1 MTATIGDVARRAGV
15 STATVSRV
23 LAGIGGAR
31 PETRDRV
38 LDAARELGYRPSGV
52 ARSLKLRTTRT
63 LGLIITDIEN
73 PFFPQ
78 LVRAVEDVA
87 REHGFA
93 LLLCNAADD
102 PDREASYL
110 DLLVDRRVDGIVIA
124 VSGLGARHGEWLAEP
139 PLPVVLVNTAAPG
152 LPHPSIT
159 SDNLDGGR
167 QGAAHLLDLG
177 HRRIG
182 VLTAGPRHAAAPD
195 RVAGV
200 RRAFEERGLDPG
212 SIAVVVDEPGV
223 EGGEAAL
230 YRLLEEAPDTTGVV
244 AYNDLMAIGAMRT
257 IRATGRTV
265 PHDISVV
272 GFDDVAIAGY
282 TDPPLTTVAQDI
294 GDLGRWAVERLVA
307 RIAAVA
313 AGEDAPETGSPTTVL
328 PVRLIARG
336 SSGPPPDRAAR
347 AHAAVPAKAQAR
359 AGVSGVGSSGQ

>member
-1 MTATIGDVARRAGV
+1 MTATIGDVARRARV

-31 PETRDRV
+31 PETRVRV

-52 ARSLKLRTTRT
+52 ARSLKLRTTQT

-110 DLLVDRRVDGIVIA
+110 DLLVDRRVDGVVIA

-139 PLPVVLVNTAAPG
+139 PLPVVLVSTVAPG

-159 SDNLDGGR
+159 SDNVDGGR
-167 QGAAHLLDLG
+167 QAAAHLLELG

-182 VLTAGPRHAAAPD
+182 VLTAGPRNAAAPD

-200 RRAFEERGLDPG
+200 RHGFEERGLDPD
-212 SIAVVVDEPGV
+212 SIAVVVGEPGV

-230 YRLLEEAPDTTGVV
+230 CQLLEEFPETTGLV
-244 AYNDLMAIGAMRT
+244 AYNDLMAIGAMRA
-257 IRATGRTV
+257 IRASGRTV

-272 GFDDVAIAGY
+272 GFDDVAIAAY
-282 TDPPLTTVAQDI
+282 TDPPLTTIAQDI
-294 GDLGRWAVERLVA
+294 GDLGRWAVERLVE

-313 AGEDAPETGSPTTVL
+313 SGDDSRETGSPATIL

-336 SSGPPPDRAAR
+336 SSGPPPIA
-347 AHAAVPAKAQAR
+347 PAQALAR
-359 AGVSGVGSSGQ
+359 VGTQAGAGSSGQ

>member
-63 LGLIITDIEN
+63 FGLIITDIEN

-159 SDNLDGGR
+159 SDNVDGGR
-167 QGAAHLLDLG
+167 QAAAHLLDLG

-182 VLTAGPRHAAAPD
+182 VLTAGPRNAAAPD

-200 RRAFEERGLDPG
+200 RRAFEERGLDPD
-212 SIAVVVDEPGV
+212 SITVVVDEPGV

-230 YRLLEEAPDTTGVV
+230 CRLLEEAPDTTGVA
-244 AYNDLMAIGAMRT
+244 AYNDLMAIGAMRA
-257 IRATGRTV
+257 IRASGRTV
-265 PHDISVV
+265 PDDLSVV
-272 GFDDVAIAGY
+272 GFDDVAIAAY
-282 TDPPLTTVAQDI
+282 TDPPLTTIAQDI
-294 GDLGRWAVERLVA
+294 GDLGRWAVERLVE

-313 AGEDAPETGSPTTVL
+313 AGGESPPAGSPQTGSPVTIL
-328 PVRLIARG
+328 PVRLVARG
-336 SSGPPPDRAAR
+336 SSGPPPAVAAR
-347 AHAAVPAKAQAR
+347 AHAGTQAGAQT
-359 AGVSGVGSSGQ
+359 GVGSSGQ

>member
-1 MTATIGDVARRAGV
+1 V

-23 LAGIGGAR
+23 LAGVGGAR
-31 PETRDRV
+31 PETQDRV

-93 LLLCNAADD
+93 LLLCNADDD
-102 PDREASYL
+102 PDREAAYL
-110 DLLVDRRVDGIVIA
+110 DLLVDRRVDGVVIA

-139 PLPVVLVNTAAPG
+139 PLPVVLVNTVASG
-152 LPHPSIT
+152 LPHPSIE
-159 SDNLDGGR
+159 SDNLDGGC
-167 QGAAHLLDLG
+167 QAAAHLLDLG

-200 RRAFEERGLDPG
+200 RRAFEQRGLDPD
-212 SIAVVVDEPGV
+212 SIVVAVGEPGV
-223 EGGEAAL
+223 GGGEAAC
-230 YRLLEEAPDTTGVV
+230 YQLLETAPETTGVV
-244 AYNDLMAIGAMRT
+244 AYNDLMAIGAMRA
-257 IRATGRTV
+257 IRASGRSV
-265 PHDISVV
+265 PRDMSVV
-272 GFDDVAIAGY
+272 GFDDVAIAAY
-282 TDPPLTTVAQDI
+282 TDPPLTTIAQEI
-294 GDLGRWAVERLVA
+294 GDLGRWAVERLVE
-307 RIAAVA
+307 RIAAAA
-313 AGEDAPETGSPTTVL
+313 AGADAPELGSPATIL

-336 SSGPPPDRAAR
+336 SSGPPPAVAAR
-347 AHAAVPAKAQAR
+347 AAWAARPGSQAV
-359 AGVSGVGSSGQ
+359 ADSSGAGSSGQ